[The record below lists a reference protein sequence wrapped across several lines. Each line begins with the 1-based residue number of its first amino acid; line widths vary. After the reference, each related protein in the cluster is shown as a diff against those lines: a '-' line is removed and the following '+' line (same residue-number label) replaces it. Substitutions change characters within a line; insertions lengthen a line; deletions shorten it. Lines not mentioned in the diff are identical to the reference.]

1 MCIRDRAR
9 SIIDLAQL
17 GGKDLILPVD
27 VICSK
32 NMDDAPLQSAVNIR
46 GIPDNLMGLDIGPR
60 SIKKFNEVLDSALT
74 IIWNGPMGVFEKS
87 SFSNGTRLIADNLV
101 RIVEND
107 ATVVAGGGDTSAA
120 LKYFNIMEKLTH
132 VSTGGGASLE
142 LMSGKSLKA
151 IEKLEV

>member
-1 MCIRDRAR
+1 
-9 SIIDLAQL
+9 
-17 GGKDLILPVD
+17 LP
-27 VICSK
+27 S
-32 NMDDAPLQSAVNIR
+32 PVNIR
-46 GIPDNLMGLDIGPR
+46 EIPDNLMGLDIGPR

-74 IIWNGPMGVFEKS
+74 VIWNGPMGVFEKN
-87 SFSNGTRLIADNLV
+87 SFSNGTRIIADNLV
-101 RIVEND
+101 RIVEKH

>member
-1 MCIRDRAR
+1 
-9 SIIDLAQL
+9 
-17 GGKDLILPVD
+17 
-27 VICSK
+27 
-32 NMDDAPLQSAVNIR
+32 
-46 GIPDNLMGLDIGPR
+46 
-60 SIKKFNEVLDSALT
+60 
-74 IIWNGPMGVFEKS
+74 MGVFEKN

-101 RIVEND
+101 RIAEND
-107 ATVVAGGGDTSAA
+107 ATVVAGGGDTSSA